1 MSAFRRNKKS
11 RNNKILNDL
20 HDITDDIEYTEIVN
34 NEQSLILQNHASH
47 INDIQGKIDLV
58 MTLENRVKF
67 LEDVIL
73 QLINKKL
80 T

>member
-11 RNNKILNDL
+11 RNNKLLNEL
-20 HDITDDIEYTEIVN
+20 HDITDDIEYTEVVN
-34 NEQSLILQNHASH
+34 NEQTLILQNHASH

-58 MTLENRVKF
+58 MNLEHRVKF
-67 LEDVIL
+67 LENIIL
-73 QLINKKL
+73 QLINKKI